1 MLACEILSAFEVIDN
16 GKEAHVMRLLY
27 AESQLAADPVVGI
40 TYPEVKESTPVA
52 GVNVSPV
59 VVEEIA
65 LRALASVK

>member
-1 MLACEILSAFEVIDN
+1 
-16 GKEAHVMRLLY
+16 MRLLY
-27 AESQLAADPVVGI
+27 AVVPVSAYVVVGI
-40 TYPEVKESTPVA
+40 TYPEVRERTPVA